1 MIAALC
7 EQFFKIT
14 EFLIN
19 SIVLKRRGESQTSTP
34 IFPNPLFTHTMI
46 IVQSMFNPHR
56 CVCFRFILMEMNNY
70 SKVDKS
76 FSFSKHK
83 A

>member
-56 CVCFRFILMEMNNY
+56 CVCIRFILVENEY
-70 SKVDKS
+70 
-76 FSFSKHK
+76 FQ
-83 A
+83 